1 MKYMKQKCHG
11 LTITSKVNLNTSN
24 KKGEIELDWSSYDTQ
39 NKYFVIYRKKEDEVN
54 WETIVNIEQKYTG
67 SSYIDRLANDKENP
81 VEPNINIEEITENNN
96 IQITAKSQDSGT
108 KYMYYVESYDSND
121 ISLKLNTSNI
131 LQ

>member
-24 KKGEIELDWSSYDTQ
+24 KKGEIELDWSNYDTQ
-39 NKYFVIYRKKEDEVN
+39 NKYFVIYRKKEDEAN
-54 WETIVNIEQKYTG
+54 WETIVNLEQKYTG
-67 SSYIDRLANDKENP
+67 NSYIDTLANDKEIP
-81 VEPNINIEEITENNN
+81 TDPNINIEKITENNN

-108 KYMYYVESYDSND
+108 KYMYYVESYDSKD